1 MKKYLFTITPFI
13 LGVVCFVSYNIIGSE
28 IAPDGT
34 LIEPFGLI
42 PIGFLLITL
51 SIIVSFIMST
61 WALFHNPTKIDK
73 VAFGVSIA
81 LIVLSATYL
90 FLVFSYFNSL
100 DMKEISMVTINM
112 IC

>member
-1 MKKYLFTITPFI
+1 MKKYLFTMILFI
-13 LGVVCFVSYNIIGSE
+13 LGAICFVSYSIIGSE
-28 IAPDGT
+28 VTPDGT
-34 LIEPFGLI
+34 LVEPFGLI
-42 PIGFLLITL
+42 PIGFLLIAI

>member
-1 MKKYLFTITPFI
+1 MKKYLFTIIPFI
-13 LGVVCFVSYNIIGSE
+13 LGVVCFVSYIIIGSE

-34 LIEPFGLI
+34 LVEPFGLI
-42 PIGFLLITL
+42 PIGFLLIAI
-51 SIIVSFIMST
+51 SIIVSSIMST

-81 LIVLSATYL
+81 LILLSASYL

-100 DMKEISMVTINM
+100 DMKDISMVTRNI

>member
-1 MKKYLFTITPFI
+1 MKKYLFTIIPFI

-34 LIEPFGLI
+34 LVEPFALI
-42 PIGFLLITL
+42 PIGFLLISI
-51 SIIVSFIMST
+51 SIIVASIMST

-73 VAFGVSIA
+73 VAFGASIA
-81 LIVLSATYL
+81 LIVLAASYL

-100 DMKEISMVTINM
+100 DMKEISMVTINI

>member
-13 LGVVCFVSYNIIGSE
+13 LGVVCFVYYNIIGSE

-42 PIGFLLITL
+42 PIGFLLISL

-81 LIVLSATYL
+81 LLVLSATYL

-100 DMKEISMVTINM
+100 DMKEISMVIINM

>member
-1 MKKYLFTITPFI
+1 MKKYLFTITSFI
-13 LGVVCFVSYNIIGSE
+13 LGVACFVSYNIIGSE

-34 LIEPFGLI
+34 LVEPFALI
-42 PIGFLLITL
+42 PIGFLLISI
-51 SIIVSFIMST
+51 SIIVASIMST

-73 VAFGVSIA
+73 VAFGASIA
-81 LIVLSATYL
+81 LILLSASYL

-100 DMKEISMVTINM
+100 DIKDISMVTRNM

>member
-1 MKKYLFTITPFI
+1 MKKYLFTMIPFI
-13 LGVVCFVSYNIIGSE
+13 LGIICFVSYNIIGSE
-28 IAPDGT
+28 VAPDGT

-42 PIGFLLITL
+42 PIGFLLISL

-73 VAFGVSIA
+73 VAFGISIA
-81 LIVLSATYL
+81 LILLSASYL

-100 DMKEISMVTINM
+100 DMKDISMVSRHI

>member
-1 MKKYLFTITPFI
+1 MKKYLFTMIPFI
-13 LGVVCFVSYNIIGSE
+13 LGIICFVSYNIIGSE

-42 PIGFLLITL
+42 PIGFLLISL

-73 VAFGVSIA
+73 VAFGISIA
-81 LIVLSATYL
+81 LILLSASYL

-100 DMKEISMVTINM
+100 DMKDISMVSRHI